1 MMEGNN
7 PEAFK
12 LSLKKM
18 LADKPD
24 FMMTLGDI
32 FGDDHNPFTITAG
45 QLDSLHRAYRPF
57 LGQLCHSIPFFIDGM
72 PTSSPYPQSLLFGLL
87 AFVLAKGFGSTELPN
102 TSGTVPTQQ
111 STSTIS
117 DLVFKPY
124 LLPFWA
130 LSFVLL
136 AAVIGAIVLARKD

>member
-1 MMEGNN
+1 MRNIAYKILDYFYEHERARKWWMYVSFIGLTLS
-7 PEAFK
+7 AYSLSWWQYALVILFGVMLTRAK
-12 LSLKKM
+12 L
-18 LADKPD
+18 
-24 FMMTLGDI
+24 GVE
-32 FGDDHNPFTITAG
+32 
-45 QLDSLHRAYRPF
+45 LDLDNRNAAIAAPVA
-57 LGQLCHSIPFFIDGM
+57 L
-72 PTSSPYPQSLLFGLL
+72 LLFGLL